1 MTATMSPPVSPSDDE
16 LTPAVQRLR
25 SQNPSLGIA
34 KLLVQLKI
42 EQPGWAVSEKRLRKI
57 LQALPGGADAAN
69 GKHQAAS
76 GETVLVAET
85 GLDPTIDVAHIAPK
99 VKVKM
104 FGGGKGKGLVAK
116 EKILQ
121 GDVLWQEEPWIATA
135 DP

>member
-16 LTPAVQRLR
+16 LAPVVEHLR

-34 KLLVQLKI
+34 KLLVQLKT

-57 LQALPGGADAAN
+57 SQALPGGADPTN
-69 GKHQAAS
+69 GQHQES

-85 GLDPTIDVAHIAPK
+85 GLDPTIDVAQIAPQ

>member
-1 MTATMSPPVSPSDDE
+1 MSPPVSPPDDE
-16 LTPAVQRLR
+16 LAPVVERLR

-34 KLLVQLKI
+34 KLLVQLKT
-42 EQPGWAVSEKRLRKI
+42 EQPGWAVSEKRLRKV
-57 LQALPGGADAAN
+57 LQGLPGGADAAN
-69 GKHQAAS
+69 GQHQAS

-85 GLDPTIDVAHIAPK
+85 GLDPTVDVAQIAPK